1 MEWMVGAAQL
11 DAVQKRTIEAIV
23 KSPGQNH
30 WIRGFAGTGKT
41 IVLTHVLKR
50 LAADRSVKTCFA
62 TYTHALK
69 EMVESGLTAKELNAI
84 ESTTF
89 RSIGK
94 VRGGF
99 DILVADEF
107 QDIAKRSLETVIGKA
122 GALVIAADPAQ
133 RIYRFSAKEDELARS
148 MRPVKEHKLRT
159 IHRINL
165 PVYTVATT
173 IFPDSEFSPG
183 EAPDDDREPVQIM
196 TAATRAA
203 EAKQV
208 LAEAARLARVGAPS
222 AILVPSNA
230 HLVAFLDDIASSN
243 RWGRVPSIRDADEW
257 DDPFGAVNAYLA
269 SHKSPLQ
276 LFGSKSGSLE
286 ESDESKLVYLMT
298 YHNAKGL
305 EFPYV
310 FLPHLT
316 DETTLEPMK
325 NASIDEESR
334 IFFVAATRAKERLFL
349 SYHGEPHMFIDAL
362 NELDTD
368 TIAPFVASK
377 RRY

>member
-1 MEWMVGAAQL
+1 MVGAAQL
-11 DAVQKRTIEAIV
+11 DAVQRRTIDAIV
-23 KSPGQNH
+23 KSPSQNH
-30 WIRGFAGTGKT
+30 WIKGFAGTGKT

-50 LAADRSVKTCFA
+50 LAADRTIKTCFA

-94 VRGGF
+94 VRGDF
-99 DILVADEF
+99 DVLVADEF

-122 GALVIAADPAQ
+122 GSLVIAADPAQ
-133 RIYRFSAKEDELARS
+133 RIYRFSAKEEELART

-165 PVYTVATT
+165 PVYTIATT
-173 IFPDSEFSPG
+173 IFPDAEFSPG
-183 EAPDDDREPVQIM
+183 AAPDDDREPVQLM
-196 TAATRAA
+196 SASTRAT

-208 LAEAARLARVGAPS
+208 LTEASRLARAGAPS

-230 HLVAFLDDIASSN
+230 HLVAFLEDTASNN
-243 RWGRVPSIRDADEW
+243 RWGRVPSIRDDEEW
-257 DDPFGAVNAYLA
+257 DDPFGAVNTYLA
-269 SHKSPLQ
+269 GHKSPLQ

-286 ESDESKLVYLMT
+286 ESDDAKLVYLMT

-316 DETTLEPMK
+316 DETLLEPMK
-325 NASIDEESR
+325 NASIDEEAR

-349 SYHGEPHMFIDAL
+349 SYHGMPHAFVDAL
-362 NELDTD
+362 SELDED
-368 TIAPFVASK
+368 TITTFVASK